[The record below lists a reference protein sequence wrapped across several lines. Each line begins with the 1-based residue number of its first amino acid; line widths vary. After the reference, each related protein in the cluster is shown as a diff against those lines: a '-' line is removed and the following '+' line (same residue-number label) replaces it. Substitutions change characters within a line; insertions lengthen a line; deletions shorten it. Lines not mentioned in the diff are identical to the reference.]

1 MSVTARRPFGRA
13 AALTAALALL
23 VPVLAVVVSLP
34 QPAALAGVSTPPC
47 AIDGANGELFEPEAP
62 EEADNRYVIASE
74 GNLVFLSVNF
84 NAFVSGGSEPRW
96 RELDFVQTEDLDL
109 SGCLF
114 TPIGGGNSFSGS
126 YDGGGK
132 IISGLTI
139 KPPAGS
145 EPVGMFS
152 ETTSSAELENIRL
165 VAVIV
170 EGNLGEVGEVGGL
183 VGLNRGSIK
192 NSSVT
197 GTVVGKDKVGGLVG
211 LNRGSIKN
219 SSVTGTVDGTERV
232 GGLVGQNSNGTI
244 EDSHATASVTATDQV
259 GGLVGENF
267 AGGGTAIIRDSYAT
281 GAVSGDD
288 NVGGLVGWN
297 LGVEDGT
304 ASIVNSYATGAVS
317 GDDNVGGLVGWN
329 LGVEDGTASIV
340 NSYATGAVSGDDN
353 VGGLVGLNEVD
364 DGLAMIQR
372 TYSTGSVTATEGGA
386 VGGLIGKNDGGTV
399 EDSFWDIGTSGQ
411 TDSDGGTGKSTAEM
425 KLLATFAHT
434 ATEGLDAAWLIS
446 AGWKLFEDGE
456 SVWGICSAVNQGY
469 PFLLWQFTSDPCS
482 AQVVESAST
491 LSLSCEGPVAVGA
504 TVVCTV
510 TGGEPGIE
518 ILWRAAYNPPF
529 AGAGVTLD
537 AAGAGTFS
545 FTLPAAALGQELT
558 VELVAWLAP
567 ASLGVVGGPVPA
579 SVPAGEAPF
588 VPARLLAFGLL
599 AVAGAVLAVRRQ
611 VVAG

>member
-1 MSVTARRPFGRA
+1 LSRAEHSRPATSPRGAFMSVTARRPFGRA

-139 KPPAGS
+139 KPPAGP

-304 ASIVNSYATGAVS
+304 AIIR
-317 GDDNVGGLVGWN
+317 D
-329 LGVEDGTASIV
+329 
-340 NSYATGAVSGDDN
+340 SYATGAVSGDDN

-425 KLLATFAHT
+425 KLLSTFADT
-434 ATEGLDAAWLIS
+434 STEGLDSAWLIS
-446 AGWKLFEDGE
+446 AGWKPFEDAE

-518 ILWRAAYNPPF
+518 ILWRAVYNPPF

-579 SVPAGEAPF
+579 SVPAGEAPV